1 MILNGKK
8 VRDEYLEK
16 AKEKIQKENIKA
28 TLAVIQI
35 GNNEASNIYIKNKEK
50 YCSYVGI
57 GFKLFKYSEKVEE
70 QEIVNLVQKL
80 NNDESITGIL
90 IQSPVPNHINFDY
103 VSGLIKSSKDVDG
116 FTKDNIYNLYLGKD
130 TLMPCTVKGIIKLL
144 EYYDIPVGGKD
155 ILIIGRGNIVGHPL
169 SLALLNKDATVTVA
183 HSKTKDL
190 KEKCLKADIIIS
202 ATGINNLITSDMVNN
217 NLAIIDVGI
226 TRVNGKIKGDVDY
239 ENVQNKCQN
248 ITPNPGGV
256 GPMTIAML
264 IDNVLTAYE
273 RRK

>member
-70 QEIVNLVQKL
+70 QEIVHLVQKL
-80 NNDESITGIL
+80 NNDENITGIL

-264 IDNVLTAYE
+264 IDNINS
-273 RRK
+273 K